1 MQPYAPWRMHR
12 LIIGPRSTTLLNPSP
27 KESAMFVM
35 ISKKSR
41 RTDRGRTARYRA
53 KLKAKFKARRA
64 RLYQAD
70 KR

>member
-1 MQPYAPWRMHR
+1 MY
-12 LIIGPRSTTLLNPSP
+12 
-27 KESAMFVM
+27 VM

-64 RLYQAD
+64 RVYQHD